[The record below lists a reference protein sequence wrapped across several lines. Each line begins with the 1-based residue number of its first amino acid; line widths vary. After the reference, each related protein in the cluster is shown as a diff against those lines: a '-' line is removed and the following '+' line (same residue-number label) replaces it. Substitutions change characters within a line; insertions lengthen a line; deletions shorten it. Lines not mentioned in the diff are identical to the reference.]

1 MNRYSH
7 ILPNLNKSISGDS
20 KEQSF
25 RKSNIDYYE
34 NKKAYLPLVLK
45 NPDEDNKFS
54 KLLKHSS
61 TQSIFFTLAS
71 TFLDKPKTEER
82 KLVRSM
88 TLKQSNA
95 DSLNFT
101 TNKLEFLKTTET
113 NHTKSPKIITKQP
126 ICSAKVTFPYLQPSK
141 SLNEF
146 LAKEKI
152 RIESSQN
159 RRLLDLRAKRAE
171 DFVIEKKKHMEN
183 KQKKKKTLK
192 KKSKKKPKQKK
203 NPYKEFIF

>member
-34 NKKAYLPLVLK
+34 NKKTYLPSVLK

-88 TLKQSNA
+88 TLKQSNT
-95 DSLNFT
+95 DSLNFL
-101 TNKLEFLKTTET
+101 LEDDEKFGF
-113 NHTKSPKIITKQP
+113 IIVDGSGALFAT
-126 ICSAKVTFPYLQPSK
+126 LQG
-141 SLNEF
+141 NERN
-146 LAKEKI
+146 I
-152 RIESSQN
+152 
-159 RRLLDLRAKRAE
+159 
-171 DFVIEKKKHMEN
+171 
-183 KQKKKKTLK
+183 
-192 KKSKKKPKQKK
+192 
-203 NPYKEFIF
+203 